1 MKASELIEK
10 LQEEI
15 RHFGDR
21 EIKGSCDDLE
31 GDGMF
36 DIGDIGW
43 FGDGEQSYITLICA
57 ECSHAHKL
65 DHIRG
70 KYEE

>member
-15 RHFGDR
+15 NHFGDR
-21 EIKGSCDDLE
+21 ELKASCDDLE

-43 FGDGEQSYITLICA
+43 FGDGEQCYITLICA
-57 ECSHAHKL
+57 ECSYAHKM
-65 DHIRG
+65 D
-70 KYEE
+70 KYAS